1 MSARGGTISS
11 GRAIRLIARRELQAR
26 LLSKAFL
33 VSLAVT
39 VAIVFGAF
47 GIGALLGDDDPVRI
61 GVVGTQPAQAAA
73 NLEAIAELQD
83 TEVELTEL
91 DSRDAAE
98 AAIDAGEIDAAVVD
112 GTELVMREIDD
123 AVVALVTPAWQQA
136 ALVEGMSDAGLAD
149 AGIEAALTA
158 AAPLEIVELEADP
171 DSGAKEAVAFASVI
185 LLFVSIQIAG
195 AYIMMG
201 VFEEK
206 STKVVELVLSSVRA
220 RELLAGK
227 IVGVGVI
234 GVVQVVALAG
244 SALIAASVFGSGA
257 VPVLSFSLIGTAIV
271 WFLLGYLL
279 YGAIFAAG
287 ASLAPRQEDAQS
299 TLGPVSVVL
308 MLSYFGAIFSAS
320 DPESVAS
327 RIISW
332 LPITAPFTMPGRMA
346 SGDALWWEVVGAMA
360 LTAVAAAVVL
370 LLAERIYVRSIIH
383 TDRKLGWREAWS
395 MRA

>member
-1 MSARGGTISS
+1 VSARGGAISS
-11 GRAIRLIARRELQAR
+11 ARAVRLIARRELQAR

-33 VSLAVT
+33 VSLGVT
-39 VAIVFGAF
+39 IAIVFGAF
-47 GIGALLGDDDPVRI
+47 GISALLGGGDPVRI
-61 GVVGTQPAQAAA
+61 GLVGAQPAQAAT
-73 NLEAIAELQD
+73 NVEAIADLQGID
-83 TEVELTEL
+83 VELVDL
-91 DSRDAAE
+91 DSREAAE
-98 AAIDAGEIDAAVVD
+98 AAIDAGDVDAAIID
-112 GTELVMREIDD
+112 GTELVMNEIDD

-136 ALVEGMSDAGLAD
+136 ALVEGMAAAGLD
-149 AGIEAALTA
+149 DDGIEGALAA
-158 AAPLEIVELEADP
+158 AAPLEIVELDADP
-171 DSGAKEAVAFASVI
+171 DSGAKQVVAFASVI

-244 SALIAASVFGSGA
+244 SALIAASLFGSGA
-257 VPVLSFSLIGTAIV
+257 LPVLSFALIGTAIV

-299 TLGPVSVVL
+299 TLGPISVVL
-308 MLSYFGAIFSAS
+308 MLSYFAAIFSAS
-320 DPESVAS
+320 DPESAAA

-360 LTAVAAAVVL
+360 LTAAAATVVL
-370 LLAERIYVRSIIH
+370 LLAERIYVRSVIH

-395 MRA
+395 MRT